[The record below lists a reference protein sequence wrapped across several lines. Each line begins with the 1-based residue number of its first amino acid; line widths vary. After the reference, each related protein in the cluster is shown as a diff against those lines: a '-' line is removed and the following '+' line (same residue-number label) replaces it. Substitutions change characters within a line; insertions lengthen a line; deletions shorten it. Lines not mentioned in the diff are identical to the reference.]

1 MESYYLDWA
10 NLLLRWVHVITAIA
24 WIGASFYFV
33 MLDNSLEKPQDA
45 ESIDKGVGGE
55 QWAVHGGG
63 FYNMQ
68 KYALAPKKL
77 PDHLHWSYWESYTT
91 WITGFA
97 LFTMSYLWNASTYLI
112 DKSKMDWQPG
122 AAISVALAFFVV
134 FWIVYDGI
142 CQIFGRRKHG
152 DAIVGVLVALF
163 VAFAAWLACH
173 WFAGRAAFLLV
184 GAMMATTMSGN
195 VFFWIIPGQRENV
208 ALLRQG
214 KPVNPIH
221 GQRGKQR
228 SVHNTYFTLPVLFAM
243 LSNHYSFTYTH
254 QYNWVVLLLIMLGG
268 AAIRQFF
275 VVRHRFKLG
284 NAKNPLPYAMVG
296 IAVLGLTGRG
306 GAEGRVRRCAE
317 SAGAALLHVPRRG
330 RADEERAARH
340 ARPGGAACAGRLPAG
355 GGHEDHADEQR
366 DGHHGCGAGVDRCLV
381 PGRLTDEVSGGALSA
396 RRAPAAKPAGCA
408 ARSAAPGRQSRAAPP
423 ARRRAH

>member
-33 MLDNSLEKPQDA
+33 MLDNSLEKPQDS
-45 ESIDKGVGGE
+45 ESLDKGVGGE

-68 KYALAPKKL
+68 KYLLAPKKL
-77 PDHLHWSYWESYTT
+77 PDHLHWSYWESYST
-91 WITGFA
+91 WLTGFA

-122 AAISVALAFFVV
+122 AAIAVALAFLVV
-134 FWIVYDGI
+134 FWMVYDSI
-142 CQIFGRRKHG
+142 CQLFGRRRNG
-152 DAIVGVLVALF
+152 DTIVGVLVAIF
-163 VAFAAWLACH
+163 VAFAAWLACQ

-195 VFFWIIPGQRENV
+195 VFFWIIPGQRKNV
-208 ALLRQG
+208 QALREG
-214 KPVNPIH
+214 RPVDPVH

-254 QYNWVVLLLIMLGG
+254 KYNWIVLLLIMLGG

-284 NAKNPLPYAMVG
+284 NARNPLP
-296 IAVLGLTGRG
+296 
-306 GAEGRVRRCAE
+306 
-317 SAGAALLHVPRRG
+317 
-330 RADEERAARH
+330 
-340 ARPGGAACAGRLPAG
+340 
-355 GGHEDHADEQR
+355 
-366 DGHHGCGAGVDRCLV
+366 
-381 PGRLTDEVSGGALSA
+381 LSLI
-396 RRAPAAKPAGCA
+396 
-408 ARSAAPGRQSRAAPP
+408 
-423 ARRRAH
+423 HI

>member
-33 MLDNSLEKPQDA
+33 MLDNSLEKPQDQ
-45 ESIDKGVGGE
+45 ESLDKGVGGE

-77 PDHLHWSYWESYTT
+77 PDHLHWSYWESYST

-122 AAISVALAFFVV
+122 AAIGVALAFFVV
-134 FWIVYDGI
+134 FWMVYDGI
-142 CQIFGRRKHG
+142 CQVFGRRKNG
-152 DAIVGVLVALF
+152 DTIVGVLVAVF
-163 VAFAAWLACH
+163 IAFAAWLACQ

-195 VFFWIIPGQRENV
+195 VFFWIIPGQRKNV
-208 ALLRQG
+208 AALREG
-214 KPVNPIH
+214 RPVDPIH

-228 SVHNTYFTLPVLFAM
+228 SVHNTYFTLPVLFTM

-254 QYNWVVLLLIMLGG
+254 KYNWIVLLLIMLGG

-284 NAKNPLPYAMVG
+284 NARNPIPYALFG
-296 IAVLGLTGRG
+296 IAVLGLTIIWMKPEPV
-306 GAEGRVRRCAE
+306 AAPA
-317 SAGAALLHVPRRG
+317 AGAAQQKVSFGEVQKVL
-330 RADEERAARH
+330 
-340 ARPGGAACAGRLPAG
+340 
-355 GGHEDHADEQR
+355 EQR
-366 DGHHGCGAGVDRCLV
+366 CYMCHGAQVQMKNVRLDTPEQVAAHAQGVYQQAVVTKIMPMNNSTGITDAERELIGKWFQAGAS
-381 PGRLTDEVSGGALSA
+381 T
-396 RRAPAAKPAGCA
+396 K
-408 ARSAAPGRQSRAAPP
+408 
-423 ARRRAH
+423 

>member
-33 MLDNSLEKPQDA
+33 MLDNSLEKPKDE

-68 KYALAPKKL
+68 KYAVAPKKI
-77 PDHLHWSYWESYTT
+77 PEHLHWSFWESYST
-91 WITGFA
+91 WISGFA

-122 AAISVALAFFVV
+122 AAIGVALAFFVV
-134 FWIVYDGI
+134 FWMVYDGI
-142 CQIFGRRKHG
+142 CQVFGRRKNG
-152 DAIVGVLVALF
+152 DTIVGVLIAVF
-163 VAFAAWLACH
+163 IAFAAWLACQ

-184 GAMMATTMSGN
+184 GAMMATTMSAN
-195 VFFWIIPGQRENV
+195 VFFWIIPGQRKSV
-208 ALLRQG
+208 AALRDG
-214 KPVNPIH
+214 KPVDPIH

-254 QYNWVVLLLIMLGG
+254 KYNWIVLLLIMLGG

-275 VVRHRFKLG
+275 VVRHRWKLG
-284 NAKNPLPYAMVG
+284 NAKNPLGYAMFGV
-296 IAVLGLTGRG
+296 AVLGLTIVWMKPEPEAPVPAAAKAAPVGYAEVQKVLEQRCYMCHGAAVQMKNVRLDSPEQLAAHAQAVYQQVNVTKIMPMNNATGMTDAERALIGRWFNG
-306 GAEGRVRRCAE
+306 GAK
-317 SAGAALLHVPRRG
+317 
-330 RADEERAARH
+330 
-340 ARPGGAACAGRLPAG
+340 
-355 GGHEDHADEQR
+355 
-366 DGHHGCGAGVDRCLV
+366 
-381 PGRLTDEVSGGALSA
+381 TN
-396 RRAPAAKPAGCA
+396 
-408 ARSAAPGRQSRAAPP
+408 
-423 ARRRAH
+423 